1 MHLIVTE
8 KNIAARRIAAILAP
22 KNPKKDR
29 VSGVDVYR
37 YEIVSDGEKQETVV
51 VGLSGHIVGIDFPK
65 EYNNWQKVEAK
76 TLIDADIITTPINRK
91 IVTALRSLGK
101 EASRV
106 TIATDYDREGE
117 LIGVEALNIIKKVNQ
132 DVPFDRVR
140 YSAITPK
147 AIDAAFS
154 NATDV
159 DFNLADAGHSR
170 QVIDLVWGA
179 ALTRYISL
187 AAGRLGKMFLSV
199 GRVQSPTL
207 SLIVDREK
215 ERNVFVPIPY
225 WEIYAELQNTD
236 GETFSTQHSTR
247 RFLDKKEATEVFKKL
262 GKKAELKEIEKGK
275 KTDQPPTPF
284 NTTGFISA
292 ANSIGLSPA
301 NAMRIAE
308 SLYTNGYIS
317 YPRTDNTVYPETL
330 DLRAQIEIF
339 KEGPFKEY
347 ADALLEKAELT
358 PTRGKKETTDHP
370 PIFPASL
377 AKESDLKEE
386 EWKVYELVVRRF
398 FATFAGPSEWETM
411 RLRLDING
419 EEFRANGARL
429 VEPGWRWYYPYNAPE
444 DRLFPELHEG
454 ESFKV
459 IKKEMLDKETQPP
472 GRYGQGRLIN
482 IMEELGLGTKATR
495 HEIISKLYSRAY
507 IHGNPVQPT
516 NTSFAV
522 MDTLEKYSPT
532 ITKPDMTKL
541 LEENMDLIAEGKI
554 KESAVLEESRDILKQ
569 VFSELDKNR
578 EKIVESLQA
587 GLREDKIIGICS
599 GCGNELIIRR
609 SKRGGRFIGCNNYPN
624 CTFSLP
630 LPRSGQIIVTDKVCE
645 AHGLHHI
652 RIINSGKRPWDLG
665 CPQCNF
671 IEWQKTQQEE
681 QAKQPK
687 KEKPKS
693 IKDLEGVGKA
703 IAGKLEEAGI
713 TSVEALAEAD
723 PVELA
728 KAIKTSVKRVK
739 SWQVSCNGTVTV
751 ESNSTDEGSSTV
763 KGSSTIKGSST
774 VKGNCTVEDA

>member
-1 MHLIVTE
+1 
-8 KNIAARRIAAILAP
+8 
-22 KNPKKDR
+22 
-29 VSGVDVYR
+29 
-37 YEIVSDGEKQETVV
+37 
-51 VGLSGHIVGIDFPK
+51 SGHIVGIDFPA
-65 EYNNWQKVEAK
+65 EFNNWQKVDAK
-76 TLIDADIITTPINRK
+76 ALIDADIITTPINRK
-91 IVTALRSLGK
+91 IVTALKSLGK
-101 EASRV
+101 EASKV

-117 LIGVEALNIIKKVNQ
+117 LIGVEALNIIKQVNP
-132 DVPFDRVR
+132 DLPFDRVR

-147 AIDAAFS
+147 AIETAFS
-154 NATDV
+154 NPTHI

-215 ERNVFVPIPY
+215 ERNIFVPTPY
-225 WEIYAELQNTD
+225 WEINVELETAKK
-236 GETFSTQHSTR
+236 ETFSAQHSTR
-247 RFLDKKEATEVFKKL
+247 RFLDKEEALKVFKKL

-292 ANSIGLSPA
+292 ANAIGLSPA

-330 DLRAQIEIF
+330 DLRVQIEIF

-347 ADALLEKAELT
+347 ANALLEKTELV

-370 PIFPASL
+370 PIYPASL

-398 FATFAGPSEWETM
+398 FATFAEPSEWETM
-411 RLRLDING
+411 RLKIDIDG

-444 DRLFPELHEG
+444 DRIFPELLEG
-454 ESFKV
+454 DSLNVK
-459 IKKEMLDKETQPP
+459 KKEMLDKETQPP

-522 MDTLEKYSPT
+522 VDTLEKYSPT
-532 ITKPDMTKL
+532 ITKPDMTQL
-541 LEENMDLIAEGKI
+541 LEENMDKIAEGKI
-554 KESAVLEESRDILKQ
+554 KEDTVLEESREMLKQ

-578 EKIVESLQA
+578 DRIVESLQA
-587 GLREDKIIGICS
+587 GLREDKIIGTCS
-599 GCGNELIIRR
+599 ECGSELMIRR
-609 SKRGGRFIGCNNYPN
+609 SKRGSRFIGCSNYPDCN
-624 CTFSLP
+624 FSLP
-630 LPRSGQIIVTDKVCE
+630 LPKSGQIIVTDKLCE
-645 AHGLHHI
+645 AHGINHI
-652 RIINSGKRPWDLG
+652 RIINSGKRAWDLG
-665 CPQCNF
+665 CSQCNF
-671 IEWQKTQQEE
+671 IEWQKTQKEE
-681 QAKQPK
+681 QALQPK
-687 KEKPKS
+687 KERPKS
-693 IKDLEGVGKA
+693 ITDIEGVGKTT
-703 IAGKLEEAGI
+703 AGKLEEAGI
-713 TSVEALAEAD
+713 KSVKALIEAD
-723 PVELA
+723 AVELA
-728 KAIKTSVKRVK
+728 KLIKISAKKVKN
-739 SWQVSCNGTVTV
+739 WQVSCGSAV
-751 ESNSTDEGSSTV
+751 EEL
-763 KGSSTIKGSST
+763 
-774 VKGNCTVEDA
+774 

>member
-37 YEIVSDGEKQETVV
+37 YELGSGENKQETAV

-65 EYNNWQKVEAK
+65 EYNNWQKVDSEA
-76 TLIDADIITTPINRK
+76 LIDAEIITTPINRK
-91 IVTALRSLGK
+91 IITALKTLGK

-106 TIATDYDREGE
+106 TIGTDYDREGE
-117 LIGVEALNIIKKVNQ
+117 LIGVEALNIIKQVNP
-132 DVPFDRVR
+132 DAPFDRVR

-147 AIDAAFS
+147 AIEVAFS
-154 NATDV
+154 NPTNV

-187 AAGRLGKMFLSV
+187 SAGRLGKMFLSV

-215 ERNVFVPIPY
+215 ERNLFVPTPY
-225 WEIYAELQNTD
+225 WEIHSELETSEK
-236 GETFSTQHSTR
+236 ETFSAQHSTR
-247 RFLDKKEATEVFKKL
+247 RFLDKEEAAKVFKKL
-262 GKKAELKEIEKGK
+262 GKQAELKEIEKGT
-275 KTDQPPTPF
+275 KTDQPPIPF
-284 NTTGFISA
+284 STTGFISA
-292 ANSIGLSPA
+292 ANAIGLSPS

-317 YPRTDNTVYPETL
+317 YPRTDNTVYPDTL

-347 ADALLEKAELT
+347 ANALLEKTVLV

-377 AKESDLKEE
+377 AKKADLKEE

-411 RLRLDING
+411 RLRLDIDG

-444 DRLFPELHEG
+444 DRLFPELREG
-454 ESFKV
+454 DSLKV

-554 KESAVLEESRDILKQ
+554 KELAVLEESREMLKQ
-569 VFSELDKNR
+569 VFSELEKNR
-578 EKIVESLQA
+578 DKIIESLQA
-587 GLREDKIIGICS
+587 GLREDKIIGNCS
-599 GCGNELIIRR
+599 LCGNELMIRR
-609 SKRGGRFIGCNNYPN
+609 SKRGSRFIGCNNYPN

-630 LPRSGQIIVTDKVCE
+630 LPKSGQIVVTDKLCE

-652 RIINSGKRPWDLG
+652 RIINTGKRAWDLG

-671 IEWQKTQQEE
+671 IEWQKTQQAE
-681 QAKQPK
+681 QAQQPK
-687 KEKPKS
+687 KERPKS
-693 IKDLEGVGKA
+693 IKDIEGVGKA
-703 IAGKLEEAGI
+703 TVGKLEEAGI
-713 TSVEALAEAD
+713 KTVEALMEAD
-723 PVELA
+723 AVELA
-728 KAIKTSVKRVK
+728 KLIKVSVKK
-739 SWQVSCNGTVTV
+739 IKNWQISCGNTV
-751 ESNSTDEGSSTV
+751 E
-763 KGSSTIKGSST
+763 
-774 VKGNCTVEDA
+774 NC

>member
-22 KNPKKDR
+22 KSPKKDR
-29 VSGVDVYR
+29 VSGVDIYK
-37 YEIVSDGEKQETVV
+37 YEIGSGQNKQETVI
-51 VGLSGHIVGIDFPK
+51 VGLSGHIVGIDFPN
-65 EYNNWQKVEAK
+65 EYNNWQKVEARN
-76 TLIDADIITTPINRK
+76 LVEAEIITTPINRK

-117 LIGVEALNIIKKVNQ
+117 LIGVEALNIIKKVNS

-147 AIDAAFS
+147 AIEAAFS
-154 NATDV
+154 NPTNV
-159 DFNLADAGHSR
+159 DFDLADAGHSR

-207 SLIVDREK
+207 SLIVDKEK
-215 ERNVFVPIPY
+215 ERNDFVPIPY
-225 WEIYAELQNTD
+225 WEIHAELETEI
-236 GETFSTQHSTR
+236 GEVFSTQHSTR
-247 RFLDKKEATEVFKKL
+247 RFLDKKVAADVFNKL

-275 KTDQPPTPF
+275 RTDQPPTPF

-301 NAMRIAE
+301 NAMRLAE
-308 SLYTNGYIS
+308 TLYTNGYIS
-317 YPRTDNTVYPETL
+317 YPRTDNTVYPDTL

-347 ADALLEKAELT
+347 ANSLLKNSELV

-377 AKESDLKEE
+377 AKESDLKED

-411 RLRLDING
+411 RLKLNIDG
-419 EEFRANGARL
+419 EEFKASGARL
-429 VEPGWRWYYPYNAPE
+429 VEQGWRWYYPYNAPE
-444 DRLFPELHEG
+444 DRLLPELREG
-454 ESFKV
+454 DV
-459 IKKEMLDKETQPP
+459 LRLIKKEMLDRETQPP
-472 GRYGQGRLIN
+472 GRYGQGRLIK

-516 NTSFAV
+516 KTSFAV
-522 MDTLEKYSPT
+522 IDALEKYSPT

-541 LEENMDLIAEGKI
+541 LEENMDKIAEGKT
-554 KESAVLEESRDILKQ
+554 KEASVLEESREILKQ

-578 EKIVESLQA
+578 ENIVESLQA
-587 GLREDKIIGICS
+587 GLREDKIIGTCS
-599 GCGNELIIRR
+599 ECGCELMIRR
-609 SKRGGRFIGCNNYPN
+609 SKRGSRFIGCNNYPN

-630 LPRSGQIIVTDKVCE
+630 LPKSGQIVVTDKICE
-645 AHGLHHI
+645 THGMHHI
-652 RIINSGKRPWDLG
+652 RIINLGKRAWDLG

-671 IEWQKTQQEE
+671 VEWQKAQQEE
-681 QAKQPK
+681 QAQQPK
-687 KEKPKS
+687 KERPKS
-693 IKDLEGVGKA
+693 IKDIEGVGKA
-703 IAGKLEEAGI
+703 TAGKLEEAGI
-713 TSVEALAEAD
+713 NSVEALIEAD
-723 PVELA
+723 AVELA
-728 KAIKTSVKRVK
+728 KIIKISVKK
-739 SWQVSCNGTVTV
+739 IKNWQTSCGNTV
-751 ESNSTDEGSSTV
+751 ETS
-763 KGSSTIKGSST
+763 
-774 VKGNCTVEDA
+774 

>member
-8 KNIAARRIAAILAP
+8 KNIAARRIAAILSP

-29 VSGVDVYR
+29 VSGVDIYK
-37 YEIVSDGEKQETVV
+37 YEIGSDGNKQETVV

-65 EYNNWQKVEAK
+65 EYNNWQKVDAK
-76 TLIDADIITTPINRK
+76 DLIDADIVTTPINRK
-91 IVTALRSLGK
+91 IVTALRSVGK

-117 LIGVEALNIIKKVNQ
+117 LIGVEALNIIKKVNPE
-132 DVPFDRVR
+132 VPFDRVR
-140 YSAITPK
+140 YSAITPR
-147 AIDAAFS
+147 AIEVAFS
-154 NATDV
+154 NPTNV

-207 SLIVDREK
+207 SLIVDKEK
-215 ERNVFVPIPY
+215 ERTIFVPTPY
-225 WEIYAELQNTD
+225 WEIHAELENKK
-236 GETFSTQHSTR
+236 GENFSAQHSTR
-247 RFLDKKEATEVFKKL
+247 RFLDKEEATKVFKKL
-262 GKKAELKEIEKGK
+262 GKQATVKEIEKGN
-275 KTDQPPTPF
+275 KTDNPPTPF

-317 YPRTDNTVYPETL
+317 YPRTDNTVYPDTL

-339 KEGPFKEY
+339 KEGPFGEY
-347 ADALLEKAELT
+347 ANSLLEKSELI

-377 AKESDLKEE
+377 AKESDLKED

-411 RLRLDING
+411 RLKLDIDG

-429 VEPGWRWYYPYNAPE
+429 IEPGWRWYYPYNAPE
-444 DRLFPELHEG
+444 DRLLPELREG
-454 ESFKV
+454 ESLKL
-459 IKKEMLDKETQPP
+459 IKKEMLDRVTQPP
-472 GRYGQGRLIN
+472 GRYGQGRLIK

-522 MDTLEKYSPT
+522 IDALEKYSPT

-541 LEENMDLIAEGKI
+541 LEENMDKIAEGNI
-554 KESAVLEESRDILKQ
+554 KETAVLEESREMLKQ

-578 EKIVESLQA
+578 DKIIESLQA
-587 GLREDKIIGICS
+587 GLREDKIIGNCS
-599 GCGNELIIRR
+599 ECGSELMIRR
-609 SKRGGRFIGCNNYPN
+609 SKRGSRFIGCNNYPN

-630 LPRSGQIIVTDKVCE
+630 LPKSGQIIVTDKLCE
-645 AHGLHHI
+645 THRMHHI
-652 RIINSGKRPWDLG
+652 RIINLGKRAWDLG

-681 QAKQPK
+681 QALQPK
-687 KEKPKS
+687 KERPKS
-693 IKDLEGVGKA
+693 ITDIEGVGKA
-703 IAGKLEEAGI
+703 TAGKLEEAGI
-713 TSVEALAEAD
+713 KSVEALIEAD
-723 PVELA
+723 ALELS
-728 KAIKTSVKRVK
+728 KTIKVSVKK
-739 SWQVSCNGTVTV
+739 IKNWQTSCSNTIETVTT
-751 ESNSTDEGSSTV
+751 ETANTETV
-763 KGSSTIKGSST
+763 K
-774 VKGNCTVEDA
+774 NY

>member
-22 KNPKKDR
+22 KSPKKER

-37 YEIVSDGEKQETVV
+37 YEIGPGENRQETAVI
-51 VGLSGHIVGIDFPK
+51 GLSGHIVGIDFPK
-65 EYNNWQKVEAK
+65 EYNNWQKVDARA
-76 TLIDADIITTPINRK
+76 LIDAEITTTPINRK
-91 IVTALRSLGK
+91 IVTALKSLGK
-101 EASRV
+101 EADRV

-117 LIGVEALNIIKKVNQ
+117 LIGVEALNIIKQVNP
-132 DVPFDRVR
+132 DIPFNRVR

-147 AIDAAFS
+147 AIEVAFT
-154 NATDV
+154 NPTDV

-215 ERNVFVPIPY
+215 ERNIFVPTPY
-225 WEIYAELQNTD
+225 WEIHAELETASK
-236 GETFSTQHSTR
+236 ETFSAQHSTR
-247 RFLDKKEATEVFKKL
+247 RFLDKEEALEVFKKL
-262 GKKAELKEIEKGK
+262 GKKAELKEIEKGTK
-275 KTDQPPTPF
+275 IDQPPTPF

-330 DLRAQIEIF
+330 DLRALIEIF

-347 ADALLEKAELT
+347 ANALLEKAELV

-370 PIFPASL
+370 PIYPASL
-377 AKESDLKEE
+377 AKKTDLKEE

-398 FATFAGPSEWETM
+398 FATFADPSTWETM
-411 RLRLDING
+411 RLRLDIDE

-429 VEPGWRWYYPYNAPE
+429 LEHGWRWYYPYNAPE
-444 DRLFPELHEG
+444 DRLFPELREG
-454 ESFKV
+454 DSLKV

-482 IMEELGLGTKATR
+482 IMEDLGLGTKATR

-541 LEENMDLIAEGKI
+541 LEENMDKIAEGKI
-554 KESAVLEESRDILKQ
+554 KEDSVLEESREMLKQ

-578 EKIVESLQA
+578 DNIIESLQA
-587 GLREDKIIGICS
+587 GLREDKIIGNCS
-599 GCGNELIIRR
+599 LCGNDLMIRR
-609 SKRGGRFIGCNNYPN
+609 SKRGSRFIGCSNYPN

-630 LPRSGQIIVTDKVCE
+630 LPKSGQIIVTDKFCE
-645 AHGLHHI
+645 THGLHHI
-652 RIINSGKRPWDLG
+652 RIINQGKRAWDLG

-681 QAKQPK
+681 QAQQPK
-687 KEKPKS
+687 KERPKS

-703 IAGKLEEAGI
+703 TAGKLEEAGI
-713 TSVEALAEAD
+713 TSVKALAEAD
-723 PVELA
+723 PIELA
-728 KAIKTSVKRVK
+728 KTIKISVKKVK
-739 SWQVSCNGTVTV
+739 NWQVSCNGTV
-751 ESNSTDEGSSTV
+751 
-763 KGSSTIKGSST
+763 
-774 VKGNCTVEDA
+774 ED

>member
-22 KNPKKDR
+22 KTPKKDR

-37 YEIVSDGEKQETVV
+37 YEVGSDENRQETVV
-51 VGLSGHIVGIDFPK
+51 VGLSGHIVGIDFTK
-65 EYNNWQKVEAK
+65 EYNNWQKVDAK
-76 TLIDADIITTPINRK
+76 ALIDAEIITTPINRK

-117 LIGVEALNIIKKVNQ
+117 LIGVEALNIIKKVNS
-132 DVPFDRVR
+132 DFPFDRVR
-140 YSAITPK
+140 YSVITPK
-147 AIDAAFS
+147 AIETAFS
-154 NATDV
+154 NPTHV

-207 SLIVDREK
+207 SLIVDKEK
-215 ERNVFVPIPY
+215 ERNIFVPTPY
-225 WEIYAELQNTD
+225 WEINAELETEK
-236 GETFSTQHSTR
+236 GESFSAQHSTR
-247 RFLDKKEATEVFKKL
+247 RFLDKEEAAKVFEKL
-262 GKKAELKEIEKGK
+262 GKQAELKEIEIGK

-292 ANSIGLSPA
+292 ANAIGLSPS

-317 YPRTDNTVYPETL
+317 YPRTDNTVYPDTL
-330 DLRAQIEIF
+330 DLKAQIEIF
-339 KEGPFKEY
+339 KEGPFREY
-347 ADALLEKAELT
+347 AIALLEKAELV

-377 AKESDLKEE
+377 AKESDMKED

-411 RLRLDING
+411 RLRLDID
-419 EEFRANGARL
+419 EEDFRANGARL

-444 DRLFPELHEG
+444 DRVFPELREG
-454 ESFKV
+454 DVLKL

-522 MDTLEKYSPT
+522 MDSLEKYSPT

-541 LEENMDLIAEGKI
+541 LEENMDKIAEGKI
-554 KESAVLEESRDILKQ
+554 KEAAVLEESREMLKQ

-578 EKIVESLQA
+578 DKIVESLQA
-587 GLREDKIIGICS
+587 GLREDKIIGNCS
-599 GCGNELIIRR
+599 ECGNELIIRR
-609 SKRGGRFIGCNNYPN
+609 SKRGSRFIGCNNYPN

-630 LPRSGQIIVTDKVCE
+630 LPKSGQIIVIDKLCE
-645 AHGLHHI
+645 AHGLHHV
-652 RIINSGKRPWDLG
+652 RIINTGKRPWDLG
-665 CPQCNF
+665 CSHCNF
-671 IEWQKTQQEE
+671 IEWQKTQKEE
-681 QAKQPK
+681 QAQQPK
-687 KEKPKS
+687 KERPKS
-693 IKDLEGVGKA
+693 IKDIEGVGKA
-703 IAGKLEEAGI
+703 TAGKLEEAGI
-713 TSVEALAEAD
+713 KSVEALIEAD
-723 PVELA
+723 AIELA
-728 KAIKTSVKRVK
+728 KMIKISVKK
-739 SWQVSCNGTVTV
+739 IKNWQTSCSHTV
-751 ESNSTDEGSSTV
+751 ELLETIENS
-763 KGSSTIKGSST
+763 
-774 VKGNCTVEDA
+774 

>member
-37 YEIVSDGEKQETVV
+37 YEIVSDDKRQETVV
-51 VGLSGHIVGIDFPK
+51 IGLSGHIVGIDFPK
-65 EYNNWQKVEAK
+65 EYNNWQKVDAK
-76 TLIDADIITTPINRK
+76 GLIDADIITTPINRK
-91 IVTALRSLGK
+91 IVTALKSLGK
-101 EASRV
+101 EASKV

-117 LIGVEALNIIKKVNQ
+117 LIGVEALNIIKKVNPEA
-132 DVPFDRVR
+132 PFDRVR
-140 YSAITPK
+140 YSAIIPK
-147 AIDAAFS
+147 AIEAAFS
-154 NATDV
+154 NPTDV

-215 ERNVFVPIPY
+215 ERNIFVPTPY
-225 WEIYAELQNTD
+225 WEIYAEIENAE

-247 RFLDKKEATEVFKKL
+247 RFLDKEEAAKIFKKL
-262 GKKAELKEIEKGK
+262 GKQAELKEIEKGK
-275 KTDQPPTPF
+275 KADQPPTPF

-317 YPRTDNTVYPETL
+317 YPRTDNTVYPDTL

-347 ADALLEKAELT
+347 ADALLEKAELI

-370 PIFPASL
+370 PIYPASL
-377 AKESDLKEE
+377 AKDSDLKEE

-411 RLRLDING
+411 RLRLDIDG

-454 ESFKV
+454 DSLKV
-459 IKKEMLDKETQPP
+459 IKKEMPDKETQPP

-522 MDTLEKYSPT
+522 MDTLENYSPT

-554 KESAVLEESRDILKQ
+554 KEITVLEESREMLKQ

-578 EKIVESLQA
+578 DKIVESLQA
-587 GLREDKIIGICS
+587 GLREDKIIGTCS
-599 GCGNELIIRR
+599 ECGSELMIRR

-630 LPRSGQIIVTDKVCE
+630 LPKSGQIIVTDKSCE

-671 IEWQKTQQEE
+671 IEWQKAQKEE
-681 QAKQPK
+681 QAQQPK
-687 KEKPKS
+687 KERPKS

-703 IAGKLEEAGI
+703 TAGKLEEAGI

-728 KAIKTSVKRVK
+728 KTIKMSVKKVK
-739 SWQVSCNGTVTV
+739 NWQVSCNGTV
-751 ESNSTDEGSSTV
+751 EGN
-763 KGSSTIKGSST
+763 G
-774 VKGNCTVEDA
+774 TVEDV

>member
-22 KNPKKDR
+22 KSPKKER

-37 YEIVSDGEKQETVV
+37 YEIGSGENRQETAVI
-51 VGLSGHIVGIDFPK
+51 GLSGHIVGIDFPK
-65 EYNNWQKVEAK
+65 EYNNWQKV
-76 TLIDADIITTPINRK
+76 DARALVDAEITTTPINRK
-91 IVTALRSLGK
+91 IVTALKSLGK
-101 EASRV
+101 EADRV
-106 TIATDYDREGE
+106 TIGTDYDREGE
-117 LIGVEALNIIKKVNQ
+117 LIGVEALNIIKKVNP

-147 AIDAAFS
+147 AIDAAFADPT
-154 NATDV
+154 NV

-215 ERNVFVPIPY
+215 ERNIFVPTPY
-225 WEIYAELQNTD
+225 WEIHAELETTSK
-236 GETFSTQHSTR
+236 ETFSAQHTTR
-247 RFLDKKEATEVFKKL
+247 RFLDKEEAAKVFKKL
-262 GKKAELKEIEKGK
+262 GKKAELKEIEKGTK
-275 KTDQPPTPF
+275 IDQPPTPF

-292 ANSIGLSPA
+292 ANSIGLSPS

-317 YPRTDNTVYPETL
+317 YPRTDNTVYPDTL

-347 ADALLEKAELT
+347 ANILLEKAELV

-370 PIFPASL
+370 PIYPASL
-377 AKESDLKEE
+377 AKKTNLKEE

-398 FATFAGPSEWETM
+398 FATFAEPSTWETM
-411 RLRLDING
+411 RLKIEINE

-429 VEPGWRWYYPYNAPE
+429 LEHGWRWYYPYNAPE
-444 DRLFPELHEG
+444 DRLFPELREG
-454 ESFKV
+454 DSLKV

-554 KESAVLEESRDILKQ
+554 KEDAVLEESREMLKQ

-578 EKIVESLQA
+578 DNIIESLQA
-587 GLREDKIIGICS
+587 GLREDKIIGTCPS
-599 GCGNELIIRR
+599 CGNELMIRR
-609 SKRGGRFIGCNNYPN
+609 SKRGSRFIGCSNYPD

-630 LPRSGQIIVTDKVCE
+630 LPKSGQIIVTDKSCE
-645 AHGLHHI
+645 VHGLHHI
-652 RIINSGKRPWDLG
+652 RIINQGKRAWDLG

-681 QAKQPK
+681 QAKKPK
-687 KEKPKS
+687 KERPKS

-703 IAGKLEEAGI
+703 TAGKLEEAGI
-713 TSVEALAEAD
+713 KSIEALMEAD
-723 PVELA
+723 AVELA
-728 KAIKTSVKRVK
+728 KTIK
-739 SWQVSCNGTVTV
+739 VTV
-751 ESNSTDEGSSTV
+751 KKIKNWQISCGSTV
-763 KGSSTIKGSST
+763 K
-774 VKGNCTVEDA
+774 DL

>member
-37 YEIVSDGEKQETVV
+37 YEAVSSDGKKQETAV

-65 EYNNWQKVEAK
+65 EYNNWQKVDAK
-76 TLIDADIITTPINRK
+76 ALIDAEIVTTPINRK

-117 LIGVEALNIIKKVNQ
+117 LIGVEALNIIKKVNP

-147 AIDAAFS
+147 AIEAAFS
-154 NATDV
+154 NPTDV

-215 ERNVFVPIPY
+215 ERNIFVPTPY
-225 WEIYAELQNTD
+225 WEIHVELQNAE
-236 GETFSTQHSTR
+236 GETFSAQHSTR
-247 RFLDKKEATEVFKKL
+247 RFLDKKEAEKVFKKL
-262 GKKAELKEIEKGK
+262 GKQAKLKEIEKGK
-275 KTDQPPTPF
+275 KTDQPPIPF

-317 YPRTDNTVYPETL
+317 YPRTDNTVYPDTL
-330 DLRAQIEIF
+330 DLKAQIEIF
-339 KEGPFKEY
+339 RKGPFKEY
-347 ADALLEKAELT
+347 ANALLKKAELI

-370 PIFPASL
+370 PIFPVSL
-377 AKESDLKEE
+377 AKEADLKEE

-411 RLRLDING
+411 RLKLDIQG

-444 DRLFPELHEG
+444 DRLFPKLHKG
-454 ESFKV
+454 DSLKV

-472 GRYGQGRLIN
+472 GRYGQGKLIN
-482 IMEELGLGTKATR
+482 IMEDLGLGTKATR

-522 MDTLEKYSPT
+522 VDTLEKYSPT
-532 ITKPDMTKL
+532 ITKPDMTRL
-541 LEENMDLIAEGKI
+541 LEENMDRIAEGEI
-554 KESAVLEESRDILKQ
+554 KEAEVLEESREMLKQ

-578 EKIVESLQA
+578 DKIVESLQA

-599 GCGNELIIRR
+599 GCGNELMIRR
-609 SKRGGRFIGCNNYPN
+609 SKRGGRFIGCSNYPN

-630 LPRSGQIIVTDKVCE
+630 LPKSGQIVVIDKMCE
-645 AHGLHHI
+645 THGLHHI

-671 IEWQKTQQEE
+671 IEWQKNPGGRAGSAAEKRAPEINQGSRRRGKSHSRETGRSRNYKRGSPGRSRSCRTCKNNKDQR
-681 QAKQPK
+681 
-687 KEKPKS
+687 KE
-693 IKDLEGVGKA
+693 G
-703 IAGKLEEAGI
+703 
-713 TSVEALAEAD
+713 
-723 PVELA
+723 
-728 KAIKTSVKRVK
+728 
-739 SWQVSCNGTVTV
+739 
-751 ESNSTDEGSSTV
+751 
-763 KGSSTIKGSST
+763 
-774 VKGNCTVEDA
+774 

>member
-37 YEIVSDGEKQETVV
+37 YEIESNGNKQEIAV

-65 EYNNWQKVEAK
+65 EYNNWQKVDAEA
-76 TLIDADIITTPINRK
+76 LIDAEIITTPINRK
-91 IVTALRSLGK
+91 IVTALKTLGK

-117 LIGVEALNIIKKVNQ
+117 LIGVEALNIIKKVNP
-132 DVPFDRVR
+132 DALFDRVR

-147 AIDAAFS
+147 AIEAAFS
-154 NATDV
+154 NPTDV

-179 ALTRYISL
+179 ALTRYLSL

-215 ERNVFVPIPY
+215 ERNIFVPTPY
-225 WEIYAELQNTD
+225 WEIHVELETAEK
-236 GETFSTQHSTR
+236 ETFSAQHSTR
-247 RFLDKKEATEVFKKL
+247 RFLDEEEATKVFKKL

-292 ANSIGLSPA
+292 ANAIGLSPA

-347 ADALLEKAELT
+347 ANALLEKTELV

-377 AKESDLKEE
+377 AKETDLKEE

-411 RLRLDING
+411 RLRLDIDG

-444 DRLFPELHEG
+444 DRIFPELRERD
-454 ESFKV
+454 SLKV
-459 IKKEMLDKETQPP
+459 IKKDILDKETQPP

-507 IHGNPVQPT
+507 IHGSPVQPT

-522 MDTLEKYSPT
+522 IDTLEKYSPT

-541 LEENMDLIAEGKI
+541 LEENMDRIAEGKI
-554 KESAVLEESRDILKQ
+554 KEAAVLEESREMLKQ
-569 VFSELDKNR
+569 VFSELEKNR
-578 EKIVESLQA
+578 DKIIESLQA
-587 GLREDKIIGICS
+587 GLREDKIIGNCS
-599 GCGNELIIRR
+599 LCGNELIIRR
-609 SKRGGRFIGCNNYPN
+609 SKRGSRFIGCNNYPN

-630 LPRSGQIIVTDKVCE
+630 LPKSGQIVVTDKFCE
-645 AHGLHHI
+645 EHGLHHI
-652 RIINSGKRPWDLG
+652 RIINTGKRAWDLG

-681 QAKQPK
+681 QAQQPK
-687 KEKPKS
+687 KERPKS
-693 IKDLEGVGKA
+693 IKDIEGVGKA
-703 IAGKLEEAGI
+703 TAGKLEEAGI
-713 TSVEALAEAD
+713 KSIEALMEAD
-723 PVELA
+723 AVELA
-728 KAIKTSVKRVK
+728 KTIKVSVKK
-739 SWQVSCNGTVTV
+739 IKNWQISCGN
-751 ESNSTDEGSSTV
+751 
-763 KGSSTIKGSST
+763 TIEE
-774 VKGNCTVEDA
+774 C

>member
-22 KNPKKDR
+22 KSPRKER

-37 YEIVSDGEKQETVV
+37 YEAGSGENRQDTAV

-65 EYNNWQKVEAK
+65 EYNNWQKVDARA
-76 TLIDADIITTPINRK
+76 LIDAEITTTPINRK
-91 IVTALRSLGK
+91 IVTALKSLGK
-101 EASRV
+101 EADRV

-117 LIGVEALNIIKKVNQ
+117 LIGVEALNIVKKVNPE
-132 DVPFDRVR
+132 VPFDRVR

-147 AIDAAFS
+147 AIEAAFA
-154 NATDV
+154 NPTNV

-215 ERNVFVPIPY
+215 ERNIFVPTPY
-225 WEIYAELQNTD
+225 WEIHAELED
-236 GETFSTQHSTR
+236 AAGETFSAQHSTR
-247 RFLDKKEATEVFKKL
+247 RFLDKEEASKVFKKL
-262 GKKAELKEIEKGK
+262 GKKAELKEIEKGT

-317 YPRTDNTVYPETL
+317 YPRTDNTVYPDTL

-347 ADALLEKAELT
+347 AEALLEKPELV

-377 AKESDLKEE
+377 AKEADLKEE

-398 FATFAGPSEWETM
+398 FATFAGQSIWETM
-411 RLRLDING
+411 RLKLDIDG

-429 VEPGWRWYYPYNAPE
+429 LEPGWRWYYPYNAPE
-444 DRLFPELHEG
+444 DRLLPELKEG
-454 ESFKV
+454 DLLKV

-522 MDTLEKYSPT
+522 VDTLEKYSPT

-541 LEENMDLIAEGKI
+541 LEENMDKIAEGKI
-554 KESAVLEESRDILKQ
+554 KEEAVLEESREMLKQ

-578 EKIVESLQA
+578 DNIIESLQA
-587 GLREDKIIGICS
+587 GLREDKIIGNCS
-599 GCGNELIIRR
+599 LCGNELMIRR
-609 SKRGGRFIGCNNYPN
+609 SKRGSRFIGCSNYPN

-630 LPRSGQIIVTDKVCE
+630 LPKSGQIVVIDKQCE
-645 AHGLHHI
+645 THGLHHI
-652 RIINSGKRPWDLG
+652 RIINQGKRPWDLG

-671 IEWQKTQQEE
+671 IEWQKAQKEE
-681 QAKQPK
+681 QAQQPK

-703 IAGKLEEAGI
+703 TAGKLEEAGI

-728 KAIKTSVKRVK
+728 KTIKISVKKVK
-739 SWQVSCNGTVTV
+739 SWQVSCNGGAV
-751 ESNSTDEGSSTV
+751 EEL
-763 KGSSTIKGSST
+763 
-774 VKGNCTVEDA
+774 

>member
-76 TLIDADIITTPINRK
+76 ALIDAEIVTTPINRK

-117 LIGVEALNIIKKVNQ
+117 LIGVEALNIIKKVNH
-132 DVPFDRVR
+132 DAPFDRVR

-147 AIDAAFS
+147 AIEAAFS
-154 NATDV
+154 NPTDV

-215 ERNVFVPIPY
+215 ERNVFVPTPY
-225 WEIYAELQNTD
+225 WEIHAELQNPD
-236 GETFSTQHSTR
+236 GETFSAQHSTR
-247 RFLDKKEATEVFKKL
+247 RFLDKEEAATAFKKL
-262 GKKAELKEIEKGK
+262 GKQAELKEIEKGK
-275 KTDQPPTPF
+275 KTDQSPTPF

-317 YPRTDNTVYPETL
+317 YPRTDNTVYPDTL

-347 ADALLEKAELT
+347 AGALLEKAELV

-377 AKESDLKEE
+377 AKNDDLKEE

-411 RLRLDING
+411 RLKLDVSG

-454 ESFKV
+454 DFLKV
-459 IKKEMLDKETQPP
+459 IKKDLLDKETQPP

-541 LEENMDLIAEGKI
+541 LEENMDRIAEGKI
-554 KESAVLEESRDILKQ
+554 KEIAVLEESRDILKQ
-569 VFSELDKNR
+569 VFLELDKNR

-587 GLREDKIIGICS
+587 GLREDKIIGICPE
-599 GCGNELIIRR
+599 CGNELMIRR
-609 SKRGGRFIGCNNYPN
+609 SKRGSRFIGCNNYPN

-630 LPRSGQIIVTDKVCE
+630 LPRSGQIIVTDKSCE

-687 KEKPKS
+687 KERPKS
-693 IKDLEGVGKA
+693 IQDLEGVGKA
-703 IAGKLEEAGI
+703 TAGKLEEAGI

-723 PVELA
+723 PIELA
-728 KAIKTSVKRVK
+728 KTIKMSVKKVK
-739 SWQVSCNGTVTV
+739 NWQVSCNSTV
-751 ESNSTDEGSSTV
+751 EGNDT
-763 KGSSTIKGSST
+763 TI
-774 VKGNCTVEDA
+774 EDA

>member
-22 KNPKKDR
+22 KSPKKER

-37 YEIVSDGEKQETVV
+37 YEAGSGENKQETAV

-65 EYNNWQKVEAK
+65 EYNNWQKVDARA
-76 TLIDADIITTPINRK
+76 LIDAEITTTPINRK
-91 IVTALRSLGK
+91 IVTALKSLGK
-101 EASRV
+101 EADRV

-117 LIGVEALNIIKKVNQ
+117 LIGAEALNIIQKVNPN
-132 DVPFDRVR
+132 VPFDRVR

-147 AIDAAFS
+147 AIEAAFA
-154 NATDV
+154 NPTNV

-215 ERNVFVPIPY
+215 ERNIFVPTPY
-225 WEIYAELQNTD
+225 WEIHAELED
-236 GETFSTQHSTR
+236 AAGETFSAQHSTR
-247 RFLDKKEATEVFKKL
+247 RFLDKEEASKVFMKL
-262 GKKAELKEIEKGK
+262 GKKAELKEIEKGT

-317 YPRTDNTVYPETL
+317 YPRTDNTVYPDTL

-347 ADALLEKAELT
+347 ANALLEKPELV

-377 AKESDLKEE
+377 AKEADLKEE

-398 FATFAGPSEWETM
+398 FATFAGPSIWETM
-411 RLRLDING
+411 RLKLDIDG

-429 VEPGWRWYYPYNAPE
+429 LEHGWRWYYPYNAPE
-444 DRLFPELHEG
+444 DRLLPELKEG
-454 ESFKV
+454 DLLKV
-459 IKKEMLDKETQPP
+459 INKEMLDKETQPP

-516 NTSFAV
+516 NTSFSV

-541 LEENMDLIAEGKI
+541 LEENMDKIAEGKI
-554 KESAVLEESRDILKQ
+554 KEEAVIEESREMLKQ

-578 EKIVESLQA
+578 DNIIESLQA
-587 GLREDKIIGICS
+587 GLREDKIIGNCS
-599 GCGNELIIRR
+599 LCGNELMIRR
-609 SKRGGRFIGCNNYPN
+609 SKRGSRFIGCSNYPN

-630 LPRSGQIIVTDKVCE
+630 LPKSGQIVVIDKQCE
-645 AHGLHHI
+645 THGLHHI
-652 RIINSGKRPWDLG
+652 RIINQGKRPWDLG

-681 QAKQPK
+681 QAQKPK

-703 IAGKLEEAGI
+703 TAEKLEEAGI
-713 TSVEALAEAD
+713 TSVEALADAD

-728 KAIKTSVKRVK
+728 KTIKISVKKVK
-739 SWQVSCNGTVTV
+739 SWQVSCNG
-751 ESNSTDEGSSTV
+751 GA
-763 KGSSTIKGSST
+763 
-774 VKGNCTVEDA
+774 VEDV

>member
-29 VSGVDVYR
+29 VSGIDVYR
-37 YEIVSDGEKQETVV
+37 YELGSGKNRQETAVI
-51 VGLSGHIVGIDFPK
+51 GLSGHIVGIDFPK
-65 EYNNWQKVEAK
+65 EYNNWQKVDAK
-76 TLIDADIITTPINRK
+76 ALIDAEIITTAINRK
-91 IVTALRSLGK
+91 IVSALKILGK
-101 EASRV
+101 EASRI
-106 TIATDYDREGE
+106 TIGTDYDREGE
-117 LIGVEALNIIKKVNQ
+117 LIGVEALNIIKQVNP
-132 DVPFDRVR
+132 DAPFDRVR

-147 AIDAAFS
+147 AITDAFS
-154 NATDV
+154 NSTEI

-179 ALTRYISL
+179 ALTRYLSL

-207 SLIVDREK
+207 ALIVDREK
-215 ERNVFVPIPY
+215 ERNIFVPTPY
-225 WEIYAELQNTD
+225 WEIHVELETAQK
-236 GETFSTQHSTR
+236 ETFSAQHSTR
-247 RFLDKKEATEVFKKL
+247 RFLDREEAARVFKKL
-262 GKKAELKEIEKGK
+262 GKKAELEEIEKGN

-292 ANSIGLSPA
+292 ANAIGLSPS

-339 KEGPFKEY
+339 REGLFAEY
-347 ADALLEKAELT
+347 ANALLEKTELV

-370 PIFPASL
+370 PIYPASL
-377 AKESDLKEE
+377 AKKDDLKEE

-411 RLRLDING
+411 RLKLDIDE

-444 DRLFPELHEG
+444 DRLFPELREG
-454 ESFKV
+454 DFLKV
-459 IKKEMLDKETQPP
+459 RNKEMLDKETQPP

-516 NTSFAV
+516 NTSFSV
-522 MDTLEKYSPT
+522 METLEKYSPT

-541 LEENMDLIAEGKI
+541 LEENMDRIAEGQI
-554 KESAVLEESRDILKQ
+554 KEAAVLEESREMLKQ
-569 VFSELDKNR
+569 VFSELEKNR
-578 EKIVESLQA
+578 DKIIESLQA
-587 GLREDKIIGICS
+587 GLREDKIIGNCS
-599 GCGNELIIRR
+599 LCGNELMIRR
-609 SKRGGRFIGCNNYPN
+609 SKRGSRFIGCNNYPN

-630 LPRSGQIIVTDKVCE
+630 LPKSGQIVVTDKLCE
-645 AHGLHHI
+645 EHGIHHI
-652 RIINSGKRPWDLG
+652 RIINTGKRPWDLG

-671 IEWQKTQQEE
+671 IEWQKAQQEE
-681 QAKQPK
+681 QAQQPK
-687 KEKPKS
+687 KERPKS
-693 IKDLEGVGKA
+693 IKDIEGVGKA
-703 IAGKLEEAGI
+703 TAGKLEEAGI
-713 TSVEALAEAD
+713 KSVEALMEAD
-723 PVELA
+723 ALELS
-728 KAIKTSVKRVK
+728 KIIKVSVKK
-739 SWQVSCNGTVTV
+739 IKNWQVSCGNTV
-751 ESNSTDEGSSTV
+751 EEL
-763 KGSSTIKGSST
+763 
-774 VKGNCTVEDA
+774 

>member
-22 KNPKKDR
+22 KSPKKER

-37 YEIVSDGEKQETVV
+37 YESGSGKSRKETAV
-51 VGLSGHIVGIDFPK
+51 VGLSGHIVGIDFPS
-65 EYNNWQKVEAK
+65 EYNNWQKVDARA
-76 TLIDADIITTPINRK
+76 LIDAEIITTPINRK
-91 IVTALRSLGK
+91 IVTALKSLGK
-101 EASRV
+101 EAEKV

-117 LIGVEALNIIKKVNQ
+117 LIGVEALNIIKQVNPK
-132 DVPFDRVR
+132 VPFDRVR

-147 AIDAAFS
+147 AIENAFL
-154 NATDV
+154 NPTNV

-215 ERNVFVPIPY
+215 ERNIFVPTPY
-225 WEIYAELQNTD
+225 WEIHVELED
-236 GETFSTQHSTR
+236 AAGDTFLAQHSTR
-247 RFLDKKEATEVFKKL
+247 RFLDKEEASKVFKKL
-262 GKKAELKEIEKGK
+262 GEKAELKEIEKGT

-284 NTTGFISA
+284 NTTGFINA

-317 YPRTDNTVYPETL
+317 YPRTDNTVYPDTL

-347 ADALLEKAELT
+347 ANTLLEKSELI

-377 AKESDLKEE
+377 AKEADLKED

-398 FATFAGPSEWETM
+398 FATFAEPSIWETM
-411 RLRLDING
+411 RLKLDING
-419 EEFRANGARL
+419 EEFRSNGARL
-429 VEPGWRWYYPYNAPE
+429 LESGWRWYYPYNAPE
-444 DRLFPELHEG
+444 DRLLPELREG
-454 ESFKV
+454 DSLKV
-459 IKKEMLDKETQPP
+459 IAKEMLDKETQPP

-522 MDTLEKYSPT
+522 VDTLEKYSPT

-541 LEENMDLIAEGKI
+541 LEENMDKIAEGKI
-554 KESAVLEESRDILKQ
+554 KEDAVLEESREMLKQ

-578 EKIVESLQA
+578 DNIIESLHA
-587 GLREDKIIGICS
+587 GLREDKVIGNCS
-599 GCGNELIIRR
+599 LCGNELMIRR
-609 SKRGGRFIGCNNYPN
+609 SKRGNRFIGCSNYPN

-630 LPRSGQIIVTDKVCE
+630 LPKSGRIIVTDKSCE
-645 AHGLHHI
+645 THGLYHI
-652 RIINSGKRPWDLG
+652 RIINQGKRTWDLG

-681 QAKQPK
+681 QAQLPK
-687 KEKPKS
+687 KERPKS
-693 IKDLEGVGKA
+693 IKDLEGVGKTTA
-703 IAGKLEEAGI
+703 RKLEEAGI
-713 TSVEALAEAD
+713 TSLKALAEAD

-728 KAIKTSVKRVK
+728 KTIKISVKKVK
-739 SWQVSCNGTVTV
+739 SWQVSCRG
-751 ESNSTDEGSSTV
+751 
-763 KGSSTIKGSST
+763 
-774 VKGNCTVEDA
+774 TVEDL

>member
-8 KNIAARRIAAILAP
+8 KNIAAKRIAAILAP
-22 KNPKKDR
+22 KTPKKDR

-37 YEIVSDGEKQETVV
+37 YEIVSDGNSQETAV

-76 TLIDADIITTPINRK
+76 ALIDAEIVTTPINRK
-91 IVTALRSLGK
+91 IVTALKSLGK
-101 EASRV
+101 EATRV

-132 DVPFDRVR
+132 VAPFDRVR
-140 YSAITPK
+140 YSAITQK
-147 AIDAAFS
+147 AIEVAFS
-154 NATDV
+154 SPTEV

-215 ERNVFVPIPY
+215 ERNVFVSTPY
-225 WEIYAELQNTD
+225 WEIHAELQNPD
-236 GETFSTQHSTR
+236 GEIFSAQHSTR
-247 RFLDKKEATEVFKKL
+247 RFLDREEATKAFKKL
-262 GKKAELKEIEKGK
+262 ENKAELKEIEKGK

-292 ANSIGLSPA
+292 ANSIGFSPA

-317 YPRTDNTVYPETL
+317 YPRTDNTVYPDTL
-330 DLRAQIEIF
+330 DLRVQIEIF

-347 ADALLEKAELT
+347 AETLLEKTELI

-370 PIFPASL
+370 PIYPASL
-377 AKESDLKEE
+377 AKKDDLKEE

-444 DRLFPELHEG
+444 DRLFPELHERD
-454 ESFKV
+454 SLKV

-522 MDTLEKYSPT
+522 MDTLENYSPT

-554 KESAVLEESRDILKQ
+554 KEVAVLEESREILKQ

-587 GLREDKIIGICS
+587 GLREDKIIGVCPE
-599 GCGNELIIRR
+599 CGNELMIRR
-609 SKRGGRFIGCNNYPN
+609 SKRGSRFIGCNNYPN

-630 LPRSGQIIVTDKVCE
+630 LPRSGQIIVTDKSCE

-665 CPQCNF
+665 CPHCNF
-671 IEWQKTQQEE
+671 IEWQKTQKEE
-681 QAKQPK
+681 QAQQPK
-687 KEKPKS
+687 KERPKS
-693 IKDLEGVGKA
+693 IQDLEGVGKA
-703 IAGKLEEAGI
+703 TAGKLEEAGI
-713 TSVEALAEAD
+713 TSVEALAEAN

-728 KAIKTSVKRVK
+728 KTIKMSVKKVK
-739 SWQVSCNGTVTV
+739 NWQVSCNGAV
-751 ESNSTDEGSSTV
+751 G
-763 KGSSTIKGSST
+763 
-774 VKGNCTVEDA
+774 DA

>member
-37 YEIVSDGEKQETVV
+37 YEIGSGENRQETTVI
-51 VGLSGHIVGIDFPK
+51 GLSGHIVGIDFPA
-65 EYNNWQKVEAK
+65 EYNNWQKVDAK
-76 TLIDADIITTPINRK
+76 ALIDADIITTPINRK
-91 IVTALRSLGK
+91 IVTALKSLGK
-101 EASRV
+101 EASKV

-117 LIGVEALNIIKKVNQ
+117 LIGVEALNIIKQVNP
-132 DVPFDRVR
+132 DLPFDRVR

-147 AIDAAFS
+147 AIEVAFS
-154 NATDV
+154 NSTPI

-215 ERNVFVPIPY
+215 ERNIFVPVPY
-225 WEIYAELQNTD
+225 WEINVEL
-236 GETFSTQHSTR
+236 ETAKKEIFSAQHSTR
-247 RFLDKKEATEVFKKL
+247 RFLDKDEALKAFKKL

-292 ANSIGLSPA
+292 ANAIGLSPA

-317 YPRTDNTVYPETL
+317 YPRTDNTVYPDTL

-339 KEGPFKEY
+339 KDGHFKEY
-347 ADALLEKAELT
+347 ANALLEKTELV

-370 PIFPASL
+370 PIYPASL

-386 EWKVYELVVRRF
+386 EWKVYELVIRRF
-398 FATFAGPSEWETM
+398 FATFAEPSEWETM
-411 RLRLDING
+411 RLKIDIDG

-444 DRLFPELHEG
+444 DRIFPELLEG
-454 ESFKV
+454 DSLKV
-459 IKKEMLDKETQPP
+459 KKKEMLDKETQPP

-522 MDTLEKYSPT
+522 VDTLEKYSPT

-554 KESAVLEESRDILKQ
+554 KEDSVLEESREMLKQ

-578 EKIVESLQA
+578 ENIVESLQA
-587 GLREDKIIGICS
+587 GLREDKIIGTCS
-599 GCGNELIIRR
+599 ECGSELMIRR
-609 SKRGGRFIGCNNYPN
+609 SKRGSRFIGCSNYPN
-624 CTFSLP
+624 CNFSLP
-630 LPRSGQIIVTDKVCE
+630 LPKSGQIIVTDKLCE
-645 AHGLHHI
+645 AHGIHHI
-652 RIINSGKRPWDLG
+652 RIINSGKRAWDLG
-665 CPQCNF
+665 CSQCNF
-671 IEWQKTQQEE
+671 IEWQKTQKEE
-681 QAKQPK
+681 QALQPK
-687 KEKPKS
+687 KERPKS
-693 IKDLEGVGKA
+693 ITDIEGVGKTT
-703 IAGKLEEAGI
+703 AGKLEEAGI
-713 TSVEALAEAD
+713 KSVKALIEAD
-723 PVELA
+723 AVELA
-728 KAIKTSVKRVK
+728 KLIKISVKKVK
-739 SWQVSCNGTVTV
+739 NWQVSCGSAV
-751 ESNSTDEGSSTV
+751 EEL
-763 KGSSTIKGSST
+763 
-774 VKGNCTVEDA
+774 

>member
-37 YEIVSDGEKQETVV
+37 YELGSGENKQETAV

-65 EYNNWQKVEAK
+65 EYNNWQKVDSEA
-76 TLIDADIITTPINRK
+76 LIDAEIITTPINRK
-91 IVTALRSLGK
+91 IINALKTLGK

-106 TIATDYDREGE
+106 TIGTDYDREGE
-117 LIGVEALNIIKKVNQ
+117 LIGVEALNIIKQVNP
-132 DVPFDRVR
+132 DAPFDRVR

-147 AIDAAFS
+147 AIEVAFS
-154 NATDV
+154 NPTNV

-187 AAGRLGKMFLSV
+187 SAGRLGKMFLSV

-215 ERNVFVPIPY
+215 ERNLFVPTPY
-225 WEIYAELQNTD
+225 WEIHSELETSEK
-236 GETFSTQHSTR
+236 ETFSAQHSTR
-247 RFLDKKEATEVFKKL
+247 RFLDKEEAAKVFKKL
-262 GKKAELKEIEKGK
+262 GKQAELKEIEKGT
-275 KTDQPPTPF
+275 KTDQPPIPF
-284 NTTGFISA
+284 STTGFISA
-292 ANSIGLSPA
+292 ANAIGLSPS

-317 YPRTDNTVYPETL
+317 YPRTDNTVYPDTL

-347 ADALLEKAELT
+347 ANALLEKTELV

-377 AKESDLKEE
+377 AKKADLKEE

-411 RLRLDING
+411 RLRLDIDG

-444 DRLFPELHEG
+444 DRLFPELREG
-454 ESFKV
+454 DSLKV

-554 KESAVLEESRDILKQ
+554 KELAVLEESREMLKQ
-569 VFSELDKNR
+569 VFSELEKNR
-578 EKIVESLQA
+578 DKIIESLQA
-587 GLREDKIIGICS
+587 GLREDKIIGNCS
-599 GCGNELIIRR
+599 LCGNELMIRR
-609 SKRGGRFIGCNNYPN
+609 SKRGSRFIGCNNYPN

-630 LPRSGQIIVTDKVCE
+630 LPKSGQIVVTDKLCE

-652 RIINSGKRPWDLG
+652 RIINTGKRAWDLG

-671 IEWQKTQQEE
+671 IEWQKTQQAE
-681 QAKQPK
+681 QAQQPK
-687 KEKPKS
+687 KERPKS
-693 IKDLEGVGKA
+693 IKDIEGVGKA
-703 IAGKLEEAGI
+703 TVGKLEEAGI
-713 TSVEALAEAD
+713 KTVEALMEAD
-723 PVELA
+723 AVELA
-728 KAIKTSVKRVK
+728 KIIKVSVKK
-739 SWQVSCNGTVTV
+739 IKNWQISCGNAV
-751 ESNSTDEGSSTV
+751 E
-763 KGSSTIKGSST
+763 
-774 VKGNCTVEDA
+774 NC

>member
-29 VSGVDVYR
+29 VSGVDVYL
-37 YEIVSDGEKQETVV
+37 YDMGSGENKQETAVI
-51 VGLSGHIVGIDFPK
+51 GLSGHIVGIDFPK
-65 EYNNWQKVEAK
+65 EYNNWQKVEAEA
-76 TLIDADIITTPINRK
+76 LIDAEIITTPINRK
-91 IVTALRSLGK
+91 IVTALKTLGK
-101 EASRV
+101 EANRV

-117 LIGVEALNIIKKVNQ
+117 LIGVEALNIIKKANP
-132 DVPFDRVR
+132 DAFFDRVR

-147 AIDAAFS
+147 AIEVAFS
-154 NATDV
+154 NPTDV

-179 ALTRYISL
+179 ALTRYLSL

-215 ERNVFVPIPY
+215 ERNVFVPTPY
-225 WEIYAELQNTD
+225 REIHAELETA
-236 GETFSTQHSTR
+236 GKETFSAQHSTR
-247 RFLDKKEATEVFKKL
+247 RFLDKEEAEKVFKKL
-262 GKKAELKEIEKGK
+262 GEKAELKEIEKGN

-292 ANSIGLSPA
+292 ANAIGLSPS

-317 YPRTDNTVYPETL
+317 YPRTDNTVYPDTL

-347 ADALLEKAELT
+347 ANALLEKTELV

-377 AKESDLKEE
+377 AKEADLKEE

-398 FATFAGPSEWETM
+398 FATFSGPSEWETM
-411 RLRLDING
+411 RLKLDIEG

-429 VEPGWRWYYPYNAPE
+429 VEPGWRWYYPYNVPE
-444 DRLFPELHEG
+444 DRLFPELREG
-454 ESFKV
+454 DSLKV

-522 MDTLEKYSPT
+522 VETLEKYSQT

-541 LEENMDLIAEGKI
+541 LEENMDRIAEGKI
-554 KESAVLEESRDILKQ
+554 KEASVLEESREMLKQ
-569 VFSELDKNR
+569 VFSELGKNR
-578 EKIVESLQA
+578 EKVIESLQA
-587 GLREDKIIGICS
+587 GLREDKIIGNCS
-599 GCGNELIIRR
+599 LCGNELMIRR
-609 SKRGGRFIGCNNYPN
+609 SKRGSRFIGCNNYPN

-630 LPRSGQIIVTDKVCE
+630 LPKSGQIIVTDKLCQE
-645 AHGLHHI
+645 HGLHHI
-652 RIINSGKRPWDLG
+652 RIINAGKRAWDLG
-665 CPQCNF
+665 CPECNF
-671 IEWQKTQQEE
+671 IEWQKAQKEE
-681 QAKQPK
+681 QTKQPK
-687 KEKPKS
+687 KERPKS
-693 IKDLEGVGKA
+693 IKDIQGVGKA
-703 IAGKLEEAGI
+703 TVGKLEEAGI
-713 TSVEALAEAD
+713 KSIEALMEAD
-723 PVELA
+723 AIELA
-728 KAIKTSVKRVK
+728 KTIKVSVKK
-739 SWQVSCNGTVTV
+739 IKNWQVSCNGTVE
-751 ESNSTDEGSSTV
+751 ES
-763 KGSSTIKGSST
+763 
-774 VKGNCTVEDA
+774 